1 MDLPFHLAKA
11 EAFLIIDGSRVPGAF
26 AIILVAEQYAL
37 ATIAITIITIIII
50 VPVELI
56 GCGRHHH

>member
-1 MDLPFHLAKA
+1 MGQPFHLAMA
-11 EAFLIIDGSRVPGAF
+11 EAFLIINGSRVPGAF
-26 AIILVAEQYAL
+26 AIILVAELYAL

-56 GCGRHHH
+56 DCGRHHH